1 MATSNPR
8 GGRSRAAEIL
18 DQAATVRVD
27 TTEQYTIPVAS
38 RLLRLPPYLFGRI
51 NALKHQLRRAGADV
65 IDLAM
70 GNPND
75 PPAPAIIEKLCE
87 AARDPRNHR
96 YSVSTGI
103 YNLRREAALH
113 YQKLW
118 GVDLDP
124 ENEVVATIGSKEG
137 FSHLCLALL
146 GPGDTAL
153 VPSPAYPI
161 HVYAVA
167 LAGASVISIP
177 QNEDQGE
184 FLRQI
189 VWALER
195 IHPRPKVLVLNFP
208 NNPSTMCVELG
219 FYEEVVRLAK
229 RFGLLVISDLAY
241 GETVFDGYRAPSF
254 LQARG
259 AKEVGCEFTTMS
271 KQYSMAGWRMGF
283 CAGHPEMV
291 RALAKIKGYYDYGI
305 FQAIQI
311 AAIIA
316 MRHCDE
322 QAREQAMVYQ
332 RRRDCLCEG
341 LNRIGWRITPPK
353 ATMFVW
359 APIPEAHREM
369 GSIEFALKLMR
380 DAEVAVAPGRGF
392 GEAGEGYLR
401 IALVENENRIRQA
414 VRQIRRA
421 LR

>member
-1 MATSNPR
+1 VRDATRP
-8 GGRSRAAEIL
+8 GGSRAAELL

-27 TTEQYTIPVAS
+27 TTDEYTINVS
-38 RLLRLPPYLFGRI
+38 DRLRRLPPYLFGRL
-51 NALKHQLRRAGADV
+51 NALKYQLRRAGADV
-65 IDLAM
+65 IDLGM

-75 PPAPAIIEKLCE
+75 ATPQPVVDKLCE
-87 AARDPRNHR
+87 AARVPRNQR

-103 YNLRREAALH
+103 FNLRREAALH

-118 GVDLDP
+118 GVELDP
-124 ENEVVATIGSKEG
+124 EKEIIATIGSKEG
-137 FSHLCLALL
+137 FSHMCLALL

-167 LAGASVISIP
+167 LASANVISIP
-177 QNEDQGE
+177 QNENQEE
-184 FLRQI
+184 FLRQM
-189 VWALER
+189 VWALEH
-195 IHPRPKVLVLNFP
+195 IYPRPKVLVVNFP

-219 FYEEVVRLAK
+219 FYEEVVAIAR
-229 RFGLLVISDLAY
+229 RFNLLVMSDLAY
-241 GETVFDGYRAPSF
+241 AETTFDGYKAPSI
-254 LQARG
+254 LQVPG
-259 AKEVGCEFTTMS
+259 AKEVACEFTTMS
-271 KQYSMAGWRMGF
+271 KQYSMAGWRIGF

-291 RALAKIKGYYDYGI
+291 RALAKIKGYYDYGL

-316 MRHCDE
+316 FRQCGEH
-322 QAREQAMVYQ
+322 AREQAAVYQ
-332 RRRDCLCEG
+332 RRRDCLCDG
-341 LNRIGWRITPPK
+341 LKRAGWDVKPPK

-359 APIPEAHREM
+359 APIPEAYRAM
-369 GSIEFALKLMR
+369 GSIEFALRLMR

-392 GEAGEGYLR
+392 GEAGEGYVR
-401 IALVENENRIRQA
+401 IALVENENRIKQA

>member
-1 MATSNPR
+1 MRDATRP
-8 GGRSRAAEIL
+8 GGSRAAELL

-27 TTEQYTIPVAS
+27 TTDEYTINVS
-38 RLLRLPPYLFGRI
+38 DRLRRLPPYLFGRL
-51 NALKHQLRRAGADV
+51 NALKYQLRRAGADV
-65 IDLAM
+65 IDLGM

-75 PPAPAIIEKLCE
+75 ATPQPVVDKLCE
-87 AARDPRNHR
+87 AARVPRNQR

-103 YNLRREAALH
+103 FNLRREAALH

-118 GVDLDP
+118 GVELDP
-124 ENEVVATIGSKEG
+124 EKEIIATIGSKEG
-137 FSHLCLALL
+137 FSHMCLALL

-167 LAGASVISIP
+167 LASANVISIP
-177 QNEDQGE
+177 QNENQEE
-184 FLRQI
+184 FLRQM
-189 VWALER
+189 VWALEH
-195 IHPRPKVLVLNFP
+195 IYPRPKVLVVNFP

-219 FYEEVVRLAK
+219 FYEEVVAIAR
-229 RFGLLVISDLAY
+229 RFNLLVMSDLAY
-241 GETVFDGYRAPSF
+241 AETTFDGYKAPSI
-254 LQARG
+254 LQVPG
-259 AKEVGCEFTTMS
+259 AKEVACEFTTMS
-271 KQYSMAGWRMGF
+271 KQYSMAGWRIGF

-291 RALAKIKGYYDYGI
+291 RALAKIKGYYDYGL

-316 MRHCDE
+316 FRQCGEH
-322 QAREQAMVYQ
+322 AREQAAVYQ
-332 RRRDCLCEG
+332 RRRDCLCDG
-341 LNRIGWRITPPK
+341 LKRAGWDVKPPK

-359 APIPEAHREM
+359 APIPEAYRAM
-369 GSIEFALKLMR
+369 GSIEFALRLMR

-392 GEAGEGYLR
+392 GEAGEGYVR
-401 IALVENENRIRQA
+401 IALVENENRIKQA

>member
-1 MATSNPR
+1 MGKSP
-8 GGRSRAAEIL
+8 GRSRAAEVL
-18 DQAATVRVD
+18 DQAATVHID
-27 TTEQYTIPVAS
+27 ATDSYSIPVSS

-51 NALKHQLRRAGADV
+51 NAMKYQLRRAGADV

-75 PPAPAIIEKLCE
+75 PPSPAIIEKLCE
-87 AARDPRNHR
+87 AAQDPRNHR

-103 YNLRREAALH
+103 YNLRREAAIH

-124 ENEVVATIGSKEG
+124 EKEVIATIGSKEG

-153 VPSPAYPI
+153 VPSPSYPI

-167 LAGASVISIP
+167 LAGANVITIP
-177 QNEDQGE
+177 QNPDQSE
-184 FLRQI
+184 FLRQM
-189 VWALER
+189 VWALEHIYR
-195 IHPRPKVLVLNFP
+195 RPKVMVLNFP

-219 FYEEVVRLAK
+219 FYEEVVQVAR
-229 RFGLLVISDLAY
+229 RFGVLLISDLAY
-241 GETVFDGYRAPSF
+241 AETTFDGYKAPSI
-254 LQARG
+254 LQVKG
-259 AKEVGCEFTTMS
+259 AKGVAVEFTTMS
-271 KQYSMAGWRMGF
+271 KQYSMAGWRIGF

-291 RALAKIKGYYDYGI
+291 RALAKIKGYYDYGM

-316 MRHCDE
+316 FRHGGE
-322 QAREQAMVYQ
+322 AAREQALVYQ
-332 RRRDCLCEG
+332 RRRDVLCEG
-341 LNRIGWRITPPK
+341 LNRSGWAITPPK

-359 APIPEAHREM
+359 APIPEPHRAM
-369 GSIEFALKLMR
+369 GSVEFALKLMR

-392 GEAGEGYLR
+392 GEAGEGFLR

-421 LR
+421 LRT